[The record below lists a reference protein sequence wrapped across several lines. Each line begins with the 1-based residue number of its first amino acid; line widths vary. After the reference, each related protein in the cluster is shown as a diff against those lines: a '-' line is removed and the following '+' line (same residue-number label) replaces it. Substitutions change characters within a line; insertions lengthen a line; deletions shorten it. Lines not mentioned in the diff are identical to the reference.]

1 MILIRFAI
9 SIFALAM
16 LGMAFSLSA
25 AHSQQGERPAPA
37 MLTVR

>member
-1 MILIRFAI
+1 MIMIRFAI

-25 AHSQQGERPAPA
+25 NSAQQERPLETA
-37 MLTVR
+37 MVTVR